1 MAWITKN
8 SATMAV
14 ERRDEPYLDEPMKA
28 ELESVVQRYPTR
40 QAASLPV
47 LHAIQD
53 KHGHIPFQALE
64 EAAAFLDTPAPIM
77 LDTATFYD
85 EFFLEPKGRYVIWVC
100 QSLSCELLG
109 SNALVDRVRDK
120 LNIEVGETTG
130 DGKFTLRHVECLGAC
145 GGAPCAL
152 FGEKLH
158 ENLTPDNVDQIIDSL
173 E

>member
-8 SATMAV
+8 SATMTV
-14 ERRDEPYLDEPMKA
+14 DRRPEPYLDEALKA
-28 ELESVVQRYPTR
+28 ELEPLVQRYPTR

-53 KHGHIPFQALE
+53 KHGFLPYQALE
-64 EAAAFLDTPAPIM
+64 EAADFLDTPTAVM

-85 EFFLEPKGRYVIWVC
+85 QYFLEPKGRYVIWIC

-109 SNALVDRVRDK
+109 ADSLVNRVREK
-120 LNIEVGETTG
+120 LNIDVGETTR
-130 DGKFTLRHVECLGAC
+130 DGKFTLKHVECIGAC
-145 GGAPCAL
+145 GGAPCGL
-152 FGEKLH
+152 VGEKLH
-158 ENLTPDNVDQIIDSL
+158 ENLTPDNIARIIDEL